1 LRTASEDERLNK
13 DIHTIAIRFGQ
24 HEFVKMNEVGR
35 IVQDAI
41 QGVMDK
47 LKQKD
52 TLIQQNKQ
60 GLRNLENKFKQ
71 MQQEIVGLSKLNKN

>member
-1 LRTASEDERLNK
+1 
-13 DIHTIAIRFGQ
+13 
-24 HEFVKMNEVGR
+24 MNEVGR